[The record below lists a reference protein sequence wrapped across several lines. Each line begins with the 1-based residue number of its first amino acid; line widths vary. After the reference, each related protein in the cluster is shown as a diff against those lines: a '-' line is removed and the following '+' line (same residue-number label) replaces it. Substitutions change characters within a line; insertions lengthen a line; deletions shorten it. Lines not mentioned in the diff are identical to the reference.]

1 MRNFGQKH
9 ELQYVEKSA
18 MLSRNFK
25 IFMQQNSLVHYFQNI
40 NLKQGAQN
48 DVVKKNGPRL
58 ASVLLE
64 RLLKVFSQGWL
75 IFGEFGCFWKKK
87 PQRISFRKEQE
98 IMQSRWQ
105 Y

>member
-40 NLKQGAQN
+40 NYN
-48 DVVKKNGPRL
+48 YNYNYNY
-58 ASVLLE
+58 
-64 RLLKVFSQGWL
+64 
-75 IFGEFGCFWKKK
+75 IT
-87 PQRISFRKEQE
+87 I
-98 IMQSRWQ
+98 
-105 Y
+105 